1 MCVELSTYEECRFF
15 LESSTAKMWTVPW
28 SLAAQSS
35 DESEL
40 KFKLNLA
47 ETTDNADLFILNSF
61 AQHFFTNRLWLVE
74 HLVLVHLS
82 DYLMMCQIS

>member
-1 MCVELSTYEECRFF
+1 
-15 LESSTAKMWTVPW
+15 MWTVPW

-40 KFKLNLA
+40 KFKLDLA
-47 ETTDNADLFILNSF
+47 DITDNADLFILSSF
-61 AQHFFTNRLWLVE
+61 GQHFLTNRLWLVE
-74 HLVLVHLS
+74 HLVLVRLS